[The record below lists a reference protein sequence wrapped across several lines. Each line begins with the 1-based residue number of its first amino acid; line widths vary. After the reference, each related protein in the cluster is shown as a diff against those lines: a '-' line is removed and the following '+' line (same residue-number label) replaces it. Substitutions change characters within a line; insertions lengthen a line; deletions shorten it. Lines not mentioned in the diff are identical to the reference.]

1 MSEGIALHELVLN
14 TSDEPV
20 DYRILEV
27 NLAFESILGI
37 PRSDAVGALA
47 SDLYGSRDAPFLETY
62 AQVAATGEPITF
74 EEFFPPLD
82 RYFLISVFSPGKGQF
97 ATVFTDVTMQR
108 RSEEA
113 LKRSLEET
121 IQAIAWII
129 EKRDPYTAG
138 HQRRVAQLSEAI
150 GRALGLPKSQL
161 DGMRA
166 AATLHDI
173 GKITVPADIL
183 SKPSALSKM
192 EFDLLKGH
200 AKTAYDVLQTI
211 EFPWPVAEIVYQHHE
226 RMDGSGYPQGLEGDD
241 ILLEA
246 RIIGV
251 ADVVEAMS
259 SHRPYRPALGLDAAL
274 VEIQTNRGS
283 LFDEDVVD
291 ACLRLVNDGTFEFE
305 AEDS

>member
-1 MSEGIALHELVLN
+1 
-14 TSDEPV
+14 
-20 DYRILEV
+20 
-27 NLAFESILGI
+27 
-37 PRSDAVGALA
+37 
-47 SDLYGSRDAPFLETY
+47 
-62 AQVAATGEPITF
+62 
-74 EEFFPPLD
+74 
-82 RYFLISVFSPGKGQF
+82 
-97 ATVFTDVTMQR
+97 
-108 RSEEA
+108 
-113 LKRSLEET
+113 
-121 IQAIAWII
+121 
-129 EKRDPYTAG
+129 
-138 HQRRVAQLSEAI
+138 VAQLSEAI